1 MTAYNSQMPSTQL
14 PKPKNLPKITTF
26 ILGFVLMDHLFSI
39 KLADLRWSII
49 KTVYHIVIWWL
60 SAMYDAF
67 LLTAN
72 TTLINER
79 FTPFFL
85 VVNRCLLIS
94 LAKS

>member
-1 MTAYNSQMPSTQL
+1 
-14 PKPKNLPKITTF
+14 
-26 ILGFVLMDHLFSI
+26 
-39 KLADLRWSII
+39 
-49 KTVYHIVIWWL
+49 
-60 SAMYDAF
+60 MYDAF

-72 TTLINER
+72 MTLINER